1 MQGEEAEAHTLN
13 NSVLNSTLIPNFTE
27 LARVSPSKGKTRE
40 RINIDSDSDDK
51 HCRICK
57 IKFES
62 AANVSSDTPG
72 WDMLE

>member
-13 NSVLNSTLIPNFTE
+13 NSVLNSTLIPNITE
-27 LARVSPSKGKTRE
+27 LARVSPSKGK